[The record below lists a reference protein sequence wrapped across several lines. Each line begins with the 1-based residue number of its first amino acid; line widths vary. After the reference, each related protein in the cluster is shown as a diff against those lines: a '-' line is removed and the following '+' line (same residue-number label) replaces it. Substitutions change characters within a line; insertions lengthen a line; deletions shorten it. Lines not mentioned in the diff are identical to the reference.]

1 MAYLKFLGSEDLI
14 KCTVVPGG
22 NIVTVKFPPGEIPA
36 VDTSG
41 FRLYLDAEG
50 KMDIGGESYLGY
62 TTVYRNDAVT
72 AEYNGYQLSN
82 DGSVYVKPT
91 PTVTFSAGSG
101 GSIEGEKSQK
111 VNEYEELAVPIP
123 VPDKNYIFTGWEPEI
138 MTAGSI
144 EVDMHF
150 QATFAYVPI
159 VIFTAGYGGNIEGKV
174 SQSAADYADLVIPV
188 PVPDENY
195 MFESWAPE
203 IPSSGKI
210 DGDKHFQAVFSYVP
224 TLREVQEQKVGEMN
238 ATQQAAI
245 AAGVNVTL
253 TDGTVEHFT
262 LTDHDQT
269 SLMGLQSQV
278 IAGEQMIPWHTSD
291 EAEHCKFYSNADM
304 ALITS
309 AALAYVTWHVTYFR
323 DLRIY
328 IRSLVD
334 KEAVAAV
341 SYGMNIPESYQ
352 SAPLKA
358 MIAAQNA

>member
-22 NIVTVKFPPGEIPA
+22 NIVTVKFPPGEIP
-36 VDTSG
+36 VVGTSG

-72 AEYNGYQLSN
+72 AAYNGYQLSN
-82 DGSVYVKPT
+82 DGSVYTVPV
-91 PTVTFSAGSG
+91 PTVTFSAGDG
-101 GSIEGEKSQK
+101 GSIVGE
-111 VNEYEELAVPIP
+111 
-123 VPDKNYIFTGWEPEI
+123 T
-138 MTAGSI
+138 
-144 EVDMHF
+144 
-150 QATFAYVPI
+150 
-159 VIFTAGYGGNIEGKV
+159 
-174 SQSAADYADLVIPV
+174 SQSAADYADLIYPV
-188 PVPDENY
+188 PVPDESY
-195 MFESWAPE
+195 VFVGWVPE
-203 IPSSGKI
+203 IKEAGTIEKNM
-210 DGDKHFQAVFSYVP
+210 HFTAIFRYIP
-224 TLREVQEQKVGEMN
+224 TLAEVQEQKIAEIN
-238 ATQQAAI
+238 AAQQAVI
-245 AAGVNVTL
+245 QAGVNVTL

-278 IAGEQMIPWHTSD
+278 MAGEQMIPWHTSD

-304 ALITS
+304 ALITT

-328 IRSLVD
+328 IRSLTD

-341 SYGMNIPESYQ
+341 TYGMEIPEEYR
-352 SAPLKA
+352 SAPLQA
-358 MIAAQNA
+358 MMAAQRA